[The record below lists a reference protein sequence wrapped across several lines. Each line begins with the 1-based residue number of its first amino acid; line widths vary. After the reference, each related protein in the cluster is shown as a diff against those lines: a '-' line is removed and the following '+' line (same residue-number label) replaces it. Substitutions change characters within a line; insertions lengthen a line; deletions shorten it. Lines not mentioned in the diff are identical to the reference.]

1 MSDFYHRVI
10 VEPGKQPLFLL
21 LITFVVTFLFIRFSV
36 RMIRAEVSWWPGNVS
51 AGDTHV
57 HHVVFGVVFML
68 LAGIGAFT
76 PVAGDSPWWEILAM
90 VFGMG
95 AALVLDEFA
104 LILHL
109 RDVYWSE
116 EGRKSVDAVILGAA
130 VTGLLILGALPFGVN
145 GLSFRQSAAL
155 WELVAILV
163 LNIAAVGVTFLKGR
177 FWLGVLGVFVPLFAL
192 VGALRVSKPTSPWA
206 RWHYP
211 AGSKKAARAQRR
223 LEHHDARWT
232 KLKIRIFD
240 AIAGRPD
247 SPAGTEH
254 ETP

>member
-1 MSDFYHRVI
+1 MYDFYHRMI

-21 LITFVVTFLFIRFSV
+21 LTAFVVTFLFIRFSV
-36 RMIRAEVSWWPGNVS
+36 RMIRAEVSWWPGNVN

-130 VTGLLILGALPFGVN
+130 VTGLLILGALPFGIN
-145 GLSFRQSAAL
+145 GLTFRQSVAL
-155 WELVAILV
+155 WELVATLV
-163 LNIAAVGVTFLKGR
+163 LNIVAVGVTFLKGR

-192 VGALRVSKPTSPWA
+192 AGALRVGKPTSPWA

-211 AGSKKAARAQRR
+211 AGSKKATRAQRQ
-223 LEHHDARWT
+223 LERHDARWT

-247 SPAGTEH
+247 SPAGIKH